1 MRKKTLRALMKAGD
15 LMANYEC
22 GEGSISLTPEFNYE
36 NSLLKLDVLSDWIY
50 DLQEEYDKARLKLNK
65 KGDVKWMI
73 YSMTRHLT
81 SCPGLLIRKPLRMQP
96 RQHPLGRCESLC
108 WI

>member
-1 MRKKTLRALMKAGD
+1 MASQYPPIGKEKLTVMKAGD

-50 DLQEEYDKARLKLNK
+50 DL
-65 KGDVKWMI
+65 
-73 YSMTRHLT
+73 
-81 SCPGLLIRKPLRMQP
+81 
-96 RQHPLGRCESLC
+96 
-108 WI
+108 

>member
-1 MRKKTLRALMKAGD
+1 MASQYPPIGKEKLTVMKAGD

-50 DLQEEYDKARLKLNK
+50 DLQEKYDKARLKLNK
-65 KGDVKWMI
+65 EQNKARREMLNG
-73 YSMTRHLT
+73 
-81 SCPGLLIRKPLRMQP
+81 
-96 RQHPLGRCESLC
+96 
-108 WI
+108 

>member
-1 MRKKTLRALMKAGD
+1 MASQYPPIGKEKLTVMKAGD

-65 KGDVKWMI
+65 EQNKA
-73 YSMTRHLT
+73 
-81 SCPGLLIRKPLRMQP
+81 RKEMLN
-96 RQHPLGRCESLC
+96 G
-108 WI
+108 

>member
-22 GEGSISLTPEFNYE
+22 GEGSISLTLEFNYE

-65 KGDVKWMI
+65 EQNKARREMLNG
-73 YSMTRHLT
+73 
-81 SCPGLLIRKPLRMQP
+81 
-96 RQHPLGRCESLC
+96 
-108 WI
+108 

>member
-1 MRKKTLRALMKAGD
+1 MASQYPPIGKEKLTVMKAGD

-22 GEGSISLTPEFNYE
+22 GEGSISLTLEFNYE

-65 KGDVKWMI
+65 EQNKARREMLNG
-73 YSMTRHLT
+73 
-81 SCPGLLIRKPLRMQP
+81 
-96 RQHPLGRCESLC
+96 
-108 WI
+108 

>member
-1 MRKKTLRALMKAGD
+1 MASQYPPIGKEKLTVMKAGD

-50 DLQEEYDKARLKLNK
+50 DLQEEYDKARLRLNK
-65 KGDVKWMI
+65 EQNKARREMLNG
-73 YSMTRHLT
+73 
-81 SCPGLLIRKPLRMQP
+81 
-96 RQHPLGRCESLC
+96 
-108 WI
+108 